1 MPWRHINYNVPG
13 TTSTRQYQ
21 ILRQTAPRVK
31 IFSCVLQK
39 ATLLFMTWLLEVMWL
54 IMALQHWTST
64 QSLRSHSLIHTICLL
79 CKRRRK
85 WATTNIE
92 KCKDKQQFYFLWWQ
106 ISPRNHQVKHET
118 FSALHYFVLCFLF
131 ICEFI
136 WVFFLIR
143 KCENKMKI
151 NLTIMNL
158 TTHRN
163 LPVISN
169 SFVFCSRFSNFLL
182 PEVFSGPCSTLRW
195 PHLL

>member
-1 MPWRHINYNVPG
+1 MPWRQINYNVPG

-21 ILRQTAPRVK
+21 ILHQTAPRVK

-54 IMALQHWTST
+54 IMALQHDLWEVTPSFTLSACFARGEGSGPQQTLKNLKTSSSFT
-64 QSLRSHSLIHTICLL
+64 FCDDKYHPETTEWNMRHSQL
-79 CKRRRK
+79 
-85 WATTNIE
+85 
-92 KCKDKQQFYFLWWQ
+92 
-106 ISPRNHQVKHET
+106 QVSNT
-118 FSALHYFVLCFLF
+118 VHYFVLCFLF
-131 ICEFI
+131 ICELI
-136 WVFFLIR
+136 CFFLIR

-169 SFVFCSRFSNFLL
+169 SFVFCSHFSNFLL